1 MALDCCSSSFCFFSC
16 LLISEPFFISC
27 NSMYLICSLLGIQSF
42 TTLPAIG
49 DDDEVSYAII
59 GDLGTLPLS
68 TLCMKATVNYSVF

>member
-1 MALDCCSSSFCFFSC
+1 
-16 LLISEPFFISC
+16 
-27 NSMYLICSLLGIQSF
+27 MYLICSLLGIQSF

-68 TLCMKATVNYSVF
+68 TLCMKNTVKYSVF